1 MLIVALA
8 YVLEPLL
15 KFDVVYGAG
24 SSRQFYIHNQY
35 VNLKE
40 VHRRG
45 KLYNDV
51 IIRPRDYGG
60 RFFDGYSVFH
70 DKFQW

>member
-1 MLIVALA
+1 MALA

-15 KFDVVYGAG
+15 IFDVVYGSG
-24 SSRQFYIHNQY
+24 SSRKFDIHNQY

-51 IIRPRDYGG
+51 IIRPRDYLGSI
-60 RFFDGYSVFH
+60 FDGYTVFH
-70 DKFQW
+70 DKFRR

>member
-1 MLIVALA
+1 M
-8 YVLEPLL
+8 
-15 KFDVVYGAG
+15 
-24 SSRQFYIHNQY
+24 
-35 VNLKE
+35 NLKE

-60 RFFDGYSVFH
+60 RFFDGYTVFH